1 MEPLRVA
8 CIGMGWWSDVLAD
21 AIQRSKKIRIA
32 ACFTRSEDKR
42 KTFAEKYG
50 CVPAPTYQVI
60 LQDRSI
66 EAIINTTPNN
76 AHVETTL
83 AAATAGKHVF
93 LDKPIANTVSEGRV
107 ITEFCKKKGVILALG
122 YQRRRESHFR
132 WIRKQIGAGAFG
144 KLVNAEANISRD
156 RLGKIDLS
164 SWRYTAAGMPGG
176 VMLQIGIHYA
186 DVLEYLLGPV
196 KAVSGRFAQLVLPGD
211 NPDVA
216 SLVLEHE
223 SGALS
228 TLNASYASAS
238 EFYLMNI
245 YGKDATVFY
254 DQHWGM
260 RMLRRGNDAATPI
273 GFSRNDTF
281 VEELEEFAAAAR
293 GECVPEVGGEYAT
306 RSLAVMRAGILSAQ
320 QGRRVEVAEVL
331 ADDGP
336 PVARKA
342 SQVRRTTRKKRRGAN
357 QKERRLV
364 RPTATTERE

>member
-21 AIQRSKKIRIA
+21 AIQRSKKLKIG
-32 ACFTRSEDKR
+32 ACYTRSEGKR
-42 KTFAEKYG
+42 KAFAAKYG
-50 CVPAPTYQVI
+50 CTAAPNYQAI

-66 EAIINTTPNN
+66 EAIINTTPNDV
-76 AHVETTL
+76 HLEPRCGPSL
-83 AAATAGKHVF
+83 ADKHVY
-93 LDKPIANTVSEGRV
+93 LDKPIANTVSEGRA
-107 ITEFCKKKGVILALG
+107 ITEACRKAGVVLALG

-132 WIRKQIGAGAFG
+132 WIRDRIDAGDFG

-156 RLGKIDLS
+156 RLGKVDLN

-223 SGALS
+223 NGALS

-238 EFYLMNI
+238 EYYLMNV
-245 YGKDATVFY
+245 YGKEASVYY
-254 DQHWGM
+254 DMHQG
-260 RMLRRGNDAATPI
+260 LRILKRGDDSASPVPCPK
-273 GFSRNDTF
+273 NDTF
-281 VEELEEFAAAAR
+281 VEELEEFAGAVRGDGRPEMGGDAA
-293 GECVPEVGGEYAT
+293 T
-306 RSLAVMRAGILSAQ
+306 KSLAVIRAGIVSARE
-320 QGRRVEVAEVL
+320 GRRVEVAEML
-331 ADDGP
+331 SKD
-336 PVARKA
+336 
-342 SQVRRTTRKKRRGAN
+342 
-357 QKERRLV
+357 
-364 RPTATTERE
+364 